1 MVNANIKIAFTPK
14 SPREAYDTQLT
25 IIQIPII
32 RLTISEFVLPFR
44 YEADIT
50 PSRTPREIA

>member
-1 MVNANIKIAFTPK
+1 MVNAHVKIAFTQE
-14 SPREAYDTQLT
+14 SPREAYDVQLV